1 MLQYF
6 LLCLA
11 SPSPGEGQITT
22 TTSRPAN
29 AHYEVMDRNSPLQP
43 VLRIITPGMS
53 IEASNWSWLVLIW
66 QPTSS
71 IFYRLKF

>member
-22 TTSRPAN
+22 TASRPAN
-29 AHYEVMDRNSPLQP
+29 AHYEVMDTNSPQP
-43 VLRIITPGMS
+43 GLRIITQGMS

-66 QPTSS
+66 QRPQFFTG
-71 IFYRLKF
+71 